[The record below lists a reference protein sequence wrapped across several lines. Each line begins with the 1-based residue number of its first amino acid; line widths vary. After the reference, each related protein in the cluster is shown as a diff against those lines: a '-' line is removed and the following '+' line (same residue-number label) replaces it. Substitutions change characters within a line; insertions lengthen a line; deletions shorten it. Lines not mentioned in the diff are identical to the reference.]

1 MKNRLLKEVLII
13 LLVSASVGLLYNA
26 FIPNGVP
33 VVPVDKATL
42 VVKDSDLFANAVA
55 AANPQE
61 MPAVP
66 TNALTREDSLK
77 MAKQRTLDSLKKWK
91 ADSIKAVA
99 ATKITP
105 DLLAQNKNSAN
116 QNFKIVTYDQ
126 MKRIINSSGFY
137 IIDARRPDQYAKGK
151 IANAV
156 NIFPY
161 DDQPVYAQKL
171 TSVETDKTIVVYC
184 DGGTCDLSHEVAK
197 DLTSIFK
204 SAKIFVYE
212 GGWEE
217 WTKNKGK

>member
-1 MKNRLLKEVLII
+1 MKNKLIKEI
-13 LLVSASVGLLYNA
+13 LVIVFVSISIGFLYNA
-26 FIPNGVP
+26 FIPNALP
-33 VVPVDKATL
+33 IIPVDKSTL
-42 VVKDSDLFANAVA
+42 VVKDSDLFANA
-55 AANPQE
+55 
-61 MPAVP
+61 PAPATQVLP
-66 TNALTREDSLK
+66 EQAVNAMTREDSLK
-77 MAKQRTLDSLKKWK
+77 LAKQKTLDSLKKWR
-91 ADSIKAVA
+91 ADSIKTIA

-105 DLLAQNKNSAN
+105 ELLAQNKNSAN
-116 QNFKIVTYDQ
+116 QNFKIVTYEQ
-126 MKRIINSSGFY
+126 MKRIVNSPGFY
-137 IIDARRPDQYAKGK
+137 IIDARRPDQYASGK

-171 TSVETDKTIVVYC
+171 MRVESEKTIVVYC

-204 SAKIFVYE
+204 SAKVFVYE